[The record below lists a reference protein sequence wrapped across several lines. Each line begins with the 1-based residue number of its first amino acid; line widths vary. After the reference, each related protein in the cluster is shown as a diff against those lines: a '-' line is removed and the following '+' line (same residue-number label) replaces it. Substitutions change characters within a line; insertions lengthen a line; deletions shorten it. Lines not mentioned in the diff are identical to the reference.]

1 MLWCGW
7 SGLVG
12 DYLVKQRHQLAALHA
27 QVVLVLGEVAVE
39 HDELAEGVLE
49 EGVDLRL
56 RRGFGQKGAAPGLA
70 APARHV
76 QLEARVLEAVRVTLL
91 ESLVD

>member
-1 MLWCGW
+1 MSCKH
-7 SGLVG
+7 LVG
-12 DYLVKQRHQLAALHA
+12 VYLVEQRHQLSSLHA

-49 EGVDLRL
+49 EGMDLRL
-56 RRGFGQKGAAPGLA
+56 GRGFRQQGAAPGLA
-70 APARHV
+70 ATTRHV